1 MVHKPTTFLAALLLA
16 GFSTLSGSVMAETGV
31 SDARILIG
39 QTVSMT
45 GQVAG
50 SVKELNQGARAYIE
64 TVNRSGGVHG
74 RKIELITLDDAF
86 DPAIAAKNAD
96 ILVNKE
102 KVFAMFLNR
111 ATPHTEA
118 ILPILKAGNVPLVAP
133 STGAAIFHE
142 PPNRLLF
149 NVRAKYQDE
158 VAKAVEHFTTVGV
171 NAIGIAYVDD
181 SFGRDSLVGFQRAMR
196 ARNLKPAGEIA
207 FARAKPD
214 VTAAVAE
221 IIKAE
226 PRALVIVGSAV
237 TTADL
242 IRGIRASGNQMQ
254 VMTLSNNSSTAFV
267 KSMGKEG
274 VGVIVSQVTPAP
286 HLVTTGLGQEFKVA
300 AKETGATVSYAAMEG
315 FVAAKVL
322 VEGLRR
328 SGRNLTRE
336 GFIQALESM
345 RKLDL
350 GGLMV
355 DYSPNDRTG
364 SEFVELT
371 MIGRDG
377 RFVR

>member
-1 MVHKPTTFLAALLLA
+1 M
-16 GFSTLSGSVMAETGV
+16 
-31 SDARILIG
+31 
-39 QTVSMT
+39 
-45 GQVAG
+45 
-50 SVKELNQGARAYIE
+50 
-64 TVNRSGGVHG
+64 VNRQGGVHG
-74 RKIELITLDDAF
+74 RRIELRTLDDGF
-86 DPAIAAKNAD
+86 DPVTAAKNAD
-96 ILVNKE
+96 VLVNKE
-102 KVFAMFLNR
+102 RVFAMFLNR

-118 ILPILKAGNVPLVAP
+118 ILPILKADGVPLVAP

-142 PPNRLLF
+142 PPNRLVF

-171 NAIGIAYVDD
+171 NAIGLAHVDD
-181 SFGRDSLVGFQRAMR
+181 SFGRDSLAGFQRSMQ
-196 ARNLKPAGEIA
+196 ARNLKPAAEVTFG
-207 FARAKPD
+207 RVKPD
-214 VTAAVAE
+214 IGATVAN
-221 IIKAE
+221 ILKAN
-226 PRALVIVGSAV
+226 PRALIIVGSAT

-242 IRGIRASGNQMQ
+242 IRGIRAAGNQMQ
-254 VMTLSNNSSTAFV
+254 IMTLSNNSSSAFV
-267 KSMGKEG
+267 KSMGKDG

-286 HLVTTGLGQEFKVA
+286 HLMTTGLGREFKLA

-328 SGRNLTRE
+328 AGSNLTRE

-355 DYSPNDRTG
+355 DYGPDDRTG
-364 SEFVELT
+364 SGFVELT

-377 RFVR
+377 RFIR